1 MKPKNSVNTIIKHA
15 EQYCKNHG
23 AQLTDKRKLILSSL
37 LQSDKA
43 LSAYDIIDLCEQKF
57 KQKIPA
63 MSVYRILEFLENEK
77 LVHKLKLANK
87 YVACSHITCGHDHAV
102 PQFLICGTCDD
113 VKEIS
118 INKSTMTALEND
130 VEQAGF
136 QLVSPQLEMNC
147 ICKSCLENAA

>member
-1 MKPKNSVNTIIKHA
+1 MKQKNNVDTIIEHA

-23 AQLTDKRKLILSSL
+23 VQLTTKRKLILSSL

-57 KQKIPA
+57 QQKIPA

-87 YVACSHITCGHDHAV
+87 YVACSHITCSHEHGV

-113 VKEIS
+113 VKEIT
-118 INKSTMTALEND
+118 INKSTMSALEND
-130 VEQAGF
+130 IEQAGF
-136 QLVSPQLEMNC
+136 ELVSPQLEMNC
-147 ICKSCLENAA
+147 ICKSCIENAA